1 MSLAMLRSA
10 IPRCK
15 IGEFDIGMYCRRNG
29 VDNSYIDEPYYKD
42 GELAGMRRL
51 LIPLCKSHYEWIH
64 RPEELYNYDYEAWL
78 NLNAQL

>member
-1 MSLAMLRSA
+1 MPRLP

-15 IGEFDIGMYCRRNG
+15 VSEFDIAMSCRLNA
-29 VDNSYIDEPYYKD
+29 VDNSFIDEPYYKD

-78 NLNAQL
+78 NLNA

>member
-1 MSLAMLRSA
+1 MPRAA

-15 IGEFDIGMYCRRNG
+15 IAEFDMVMYCRRNA

-51 LIPLCKSHYEWIH
+51 LIPLCKSHYEWIS

-78 NLNAQL
+78 NLNA

>member
-1 MSLAMLRSA
+1 MPRAA

-15 IGEFDIGMYCRRNG
+15 IGEFDIAMYCRRNG
-29 VDNSYIDEPYYKD
+29 VDNSYIDEPYYKN

-51 LIPLCKSHYEWIH
+51 LIPLCKSHYEWIS

-78 NLNAQL
+78 NLNA

>member
-1 MSLAMLRSA
+1 MPRSA

-15 IGEFDIGMYCRRNG
+15 ITEFDMVMHCRRNA

-51 LIPLCKSHYEWIH
+51 LIPLCKSHYDWIS
-64 RPEELYNYDYEAWL
+64 RPEELYNYGYEEWL
-78 NLNAQL
+78 NLNA

>member
-1 MSLAMLRSA
+1 MPRSA

-15 IGEFDIGMYCRRNG
+15 ISEFDMVMYCRRNA

-42 GELAGMRRL
+42 GQLAGMRRL
-51 LIPLCKSHYEWIH
+51 LIPLCKSHYEWIS
-64 RPEELYNYDYEAWL
+64 RPEELYNYDYEEWL

>member
-1 MSLAMLRSA
+1 MPRAA

-15 IGEFDIGMYCRRNG
+15 IGEFDISMYCRRNG
-29 VDNSYIDEPYYKD
+29 VDNSFIDEPYYKN

-51 LIPLCKSHYEWIH
+51 LIPLCKSHYEWIS

-78 NLNAQL
+78 NLNA